1 MGDILD
7 ALLLEYSGPLV
18 VSGAVMKSRE
28 LSPRVSAMANHS
40 LPLCSHIGTPA
51 EQAPHP
57 TSTNGQNVIITNSE
71 FRAMHSPIA

>member
-1 MGDILD
+1 
-7 ALLLEYSGPLV
+7 
-18 VSGAVMKSRE
+18 
-28 LSPRVSAMANHS
+28 

>member
-40 LPLCSHIGTPA
+40 LPLCSHIGT

-57 TSTNGQNVIITNSE
+57 TSTNGQNVITNSE
-71 FRAMHSPIA
+71 FRAMHSSIA